1 MEEYHDL
8 TQSKTDKDSKGIP
21 RTLTSTPKSLFP
33 LLNRSPILPPPISS
47 PNPVT
52 LSSPRIQIFSGEEKN
67 DSSFEVWKFEVKGI
81 FREKNY
87 STPISLQ
94 SIWNSL
100 KGKARSLLLSL
111 SEEAT
116 PEVIIYKLE
125 GVFGNVYDSEAVIWN
140 EVRNNI
146 TICCRKRSHKARRQE
161 MTCFE
166 PNFGQVSE
174 IRNLKMPVGINMKL
188 PRTLILKEKKSEL
201 LK

>member
-33 LLNRSPILPPPISS
+33 LLSRSPILPPPISS

-67 DSSFEVWKFEVKGI
+67 DSSLEVWKFEVKCI

-87 STPISLQ
+87 STSILLQ
-94 SIWNSL
+94 TIRNSL
-100 KGKARSLLLSL
+100 KGKARSLLLSM
-111 SEEAT
+111 SDEAT
-116 PEVIIYKLE
+116 PEMIIHKLE

-146 TICCRKRSHKARRQE
+146 TICCRKRSH
-161 MTCFE
+161 
-166 PNFGQVSE
+166 
-174 IRNLKMPVGINMKL
+174 
-188 PRTLILKEKKSEL
+188 
-201 LK
+201 